1 MSKKPRQSD
10 DMRDEYDFSQGVR
23 GKYSDRF
30 REGSNV
36 VVLEPDVAAKFD
48 SDEAVNKALRA
59 YLASRKSKKGAA

>member
-1 MSKKPRQSD
+1 MSKKPRQSE
-10 DMRDEYDFSQGVR
+10 DMRDEYDFSQGIR

-36 VVLEPDVAAKFD
+36 VVLEPDVAGKFD

-59 YLASRKSKKGAA
+59 YLASKKSKKGAA